1 MTPTPNTYYGTNDQK
16 IGEKRTTQCQKSN
29 SEVWLFSMTTGKI
42 IRQRLYAS
50 KGKPNRKEEKKSIRD
65 RESLEICSNPFFVLD
80 RSEGCDLQGHEK
92 KTKKRDLSHTSCQ
105 IPHDRP
111 SKINKKA
118 GEIIMYKKKCK
129 N

>member
-65 RESLEICSNPFFVLD
+65 RESLENCSNPFFVPD
-80 RSEGCDLQGHEK
+80 RSEGCDLQGQVIRSEGK
-92 KTKKRDLSHTSCQ
+92 ENPKKRFVTYKL
-105 IPHDRP
+105 PGP
-111 SKINKKA
+111 S
-118 GEIIMYKKKCK
+118 
-129 N
+129 